1 MTCWPLQYWP
11 TGHGAAGPVVD
22 GAAWPAVDGPPAD
35 AAAAAAAEV
44 AGAAEDAAAGGV
56 AAEDVDGGGVAAAAA
71 AAGSQAALH
80 KYNWRV
86 WALASLGA
94 RPSAWVHRG
103 GYIDLA
109 GMAFTRALLPG
120 AHVNGDRGM
129 SLSLCAILK
138 ECAVSISARDSW
150 GIWGRALVLR
160 SIGLT
165 AGPRVVSGDE
175 PAPWGREGQRHGLS
189 YKKMALITSDCGAMR
204 LPAHQTALI
213 ASQSPSRRSGGGR
226 SSGTG
231 RSGRSKSTSITVSR
245 GLQLQ
250 SPWILP
256 AAAVS

>member
-71 AAGSQAALH
+71 AAAGSQAALH

-109 GMAFTRALLPG
+109 GMAFTRTLLPG
-120 AHVNGDRGM
+120 AHVRRPRHVPIP
-129 SLSLCAILK
+129 LCDF
-138 ECAVSISARDSW
+138 ERVRCVDFGSR
-150 GIWGRALVLR
+150 LVGHL
-160 SIGLT
+160 
-165 AGPRVVSGDE
+165 
-175 PAPWGREGQRHGLS
+175 
-189 YKKMALITSDCGAMR
+189 GA
-204 LPAHQTALI
+204 
-213 ASQSPSRRSGGGR
+213 RSG
-226 SSGTG
+226 
-231 RSGRSKSTSITVSR
+231 
-245 GLQLQ
+245 
-250 SPWILP
+250 
-256 AAAVS
+256 AAVHRAHSGAARGVR